1 MDTKPFISA
10 FQGLN
15 SSYLKLVDSL
25 SALRALSSI
34 AIQSSSDQDLLS
46 HALGVLVE
54 NQDMERCSIYLLRE
68 GVLTISAGMDWEDLI
83 SVARGD
89 ERENYERNTEFL
101 LGEGIVGLAAQS
113 GQLLHC
119 RDCSNDSRFLPHTK
133 LSKHSGNSAVV
144 GSIISVPII
153 GTEGVLGVLSVSHP
167 HPHYFEEGHERT
179 LRIFCN
185 ILGQL
190 LVNNR
195 LIHQMDELVQERTH
209 QLQLALSDSDE
220 LRQRFEALSVIDD
233 LTQLHNRRFFFPEAR
248 AALARSIRQKEP
260 FALLLLDVD
269 KFKDVNDNYGHGVG
283 DQVLRQVAKE
293 LASRIREGDIL
304 ARFGGEEFVLALP
317 NTPHEGAMILAER
330 IRERIK
336 QHVWDSTSNIM
347 HISVS
352 VGVTDVS
359 DYGETDTQQLLDTL
373 LMQADKALY
382 FCKNHGRDQVRY
394 YAEIADQL

>member
-1 MDTKPFISA
+1 MDTKPFVEA
-10 FQGLN
+10 YQGLN
-15 SSYLKLVDSL
+15 GSYLKLVDSL

-34 AIQSSSDQDLLS
+34 AIQSSNDQELMS

-68 GVLTISAGMDWEDLI
+68 GVLTITAGMDWEELI
-83 SVARGD
+83 SVARGG
-89 ERENYERNTEFL
+89 ERKNYPQNTEFK
-101 LGEGIVGLAAQS
+101 LGEGIVGLAAES

-119 RDCSNDSRFLPHTK
+119 KDCAKDPRFLPHTQ
-133 LSKHSGNSAVV
+133 LSQHSGNGAVV
-144 GSIISVPII
+144 GSIISVPIN
-153 GTEGVLGVLSVSHP
+153 GSEGVLGVLNVSHP
-167 HPHYFEEGHERT
+167 HPNYFEEGHERT

-195 LIHQMDELVQERTH
+195 LIHQMDELVQERTR
-209 QLQLALSDSDE
+209 QLQMALRDSDE
-220 LRQRFEALSVIDD
+220 LKQRFEALSVIDD
-233 LTQLHNRRFFFPEAR
+233 LTQLHNRRFFFPEVR
-248 AALARSIRQKEP
+248 AALARSVRQKEP

-269 KFKDVNDNYGHGVG
+269 KFKDVNDSFGHGVG
-283 DQVLRQVAKE
+283 DQVLRQVANE
-293 LASRIREGDIL
+293 LNSRIREGDIL

-317 NTPHEGAMILAER
+317 NTSREGAMILAER

-336 QHVWDSTSNIM
+336 QHVWDSTNNIM

-352 VGVTDVS
+352 IGVADIS
-359 DYGETDTQQLLDTL
+359 DYENSDTQQLLDTM

-382 FCKNHGRDQVRY
+382 YCKDHGRDQVHY
-394 YAEIADQL
+394 YTEIADQL

>member
-1 MDTKPFISA
+1 MDTKPFVEA

-15 SSYLKLVDSL
+15 NSYLKLVDSL

-34 AIQSSSDQDLLS
+34 AIQSSSDQDLLTQ
-46 HALGVLVE
+46 ALGVLVE
-54 NQDMERCSIYLLRE
+54 NQDMERCSIYLLRD

-83 SVARGD
+83 SVARGG
-89 ERENYERNTEFL
+89 ERENRTRNTEFQ
-101 LGEGIVGLAAQS
+101 LGEGVVGLAAQS
-113 GQLLHC
+113 GELLHC
-119 RDCSNDSRFLPHTK
+119 KDCTNDSRFLPHSK
-133 LSKHSGNSAVV
+133 LSGHSGDVAVV

-153 GTEGVLGVLSVSHP
+153 GAEGVLGVLNVSHP
-167 HPHYFEEGHERT
+167 HPNYFEEGHERT

-195 LIHQMDELVQERTH
+195 LIHQMDELVQERTR
-209 QLQLALSDSDE
+209 QLQLALSDSEE
-220 LRQRFEALSVIDD
+220 LKQRFEALSVIDD

-248 AALARSIRQKEP
+248 AALARSIRKKEP

-269 KFKDVNDNYGHGVG
+269 KFKDVNDNYGHGIG

-293 LASRIREGDIL
+293 LETRIREGDIL

-336 QHVWDSTSNIM
+336 QHVWDSTNNIL

-352 VGVTDVS
+352 VGVADIS
-359 DYGETDTQQLLDTL
+359 DYDNTDTQQLLDIL

-382 FCKNHGRDQVRY
+382 YCKNNGRDQVRY
-394 YAEIADQL
+394 YTEIADKL

>member
-1 MDTKPFISA
+1 MDTKPFVEA

-34 AIQSSSDQDLLS
+34 AIQSSSDQDLLTQ
-46 HALGVLVE
+46 ALSVLVE
-54 NQDMERCSIYLLRE
+54 NQDMERCSIYLLRD
-68 GVLTISAGMDWEDLI
+68 GILTISAGMDWEDLI
-83 SVARGD
+83 SIARGS
-89 ERENYERNTEFL
+89 ERESYDRNTEFR

-119 RDCSNDSRFLPHTK
+119 KDCTNDTRFLPHTA
-133 LSKHSGNSAVV
+133 LSKHSGNETVV
-144 GSIISVPII
+144 GSIISVPIM
-153 GTEGVLGVLSVSHP
+153 GAEGVLGVLNVSHP
-167 HPHYFEEGHERT
+167 HPNYFEEGHERT

-195 LIHQMDELVQERTH
+195 LIHQMDELVQERTR

-269 KFKDVNDNYGHGVG
+269 KFKDVNDNYGHGIG

-293 LASRIREGDIL
+293 LDARIREGDIL

-317 NTPHEGAMILAER
+317 NTPHEGAMVLAER

-336 QHVWDSTSNIM
+336 QHVWDSTNNIM

-352 VGVTDVS
+352 VGVADVC
-359 DYGETDTQQLLDTL
+359 DYAETDTQQLLDML

-394 YAEIADQL
+394 YAEIVDQL